1 MQYFKPA
8 TSAVLENTEKGR
20 KKKKAVWKRRGKT
33 KELKEGLIHK
43 WSILKEMQTFQK
55 LVSASLKEFL

>member
-1 MQYFKPA
+1 MRTQKK
-8 TSAVLENTEKGR
+8 EG

>member
-1 MQYFKPA
+1 VIAGWYSDFA
-8 TSAVLENTEKGR
+8 TLLRHVI
-20 KKKKAVWKRRGKT
+20 
-33 KELKEGLIHK
+33 GLLNDLIQK